1 MHQLIHNW
9 HFEMLEWI
17 KTNRLSSDKLQSNI
31 PPNSLIVI
39 VKEIIKYAL
48 LRGHRPISGRNWSLT
63 IWLKTYRQQYER
75 KINIQINLMSLIRN
89 HQSPFKELEKREL

>member
-48 LRGHRPISGRNWSLT
+48 LRGHRPVEEIGA
-63 IWLKTYRQQYER
+63 
-75 KINIQINLMSLIRN
+75 
-89 HQSPFKELEKREL
+89 